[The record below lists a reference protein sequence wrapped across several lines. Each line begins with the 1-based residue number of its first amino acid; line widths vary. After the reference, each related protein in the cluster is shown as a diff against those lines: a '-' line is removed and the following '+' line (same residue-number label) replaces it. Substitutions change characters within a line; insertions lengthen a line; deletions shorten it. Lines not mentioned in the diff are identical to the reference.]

1 MRVCLFVLVF
11 ENFEVDDNGQFLLL
25 YLLLA
30 DVSRLCIFQVLLKE
44 RVVVS
49 RDGTEE
55 SE

>member
-1 MRVCLFVLVF
+1 MCLFVLVF
-11 ENFEVDDNGQFLLL
+11 ESFEVDDNGQFILV
-25 YLLLA
+25 YLLLT
-30 DVSRLCIFQVLLKE
+30 DVSRLCIFQVLLKK